1 MIEAWLDVL
10 MFGHKHGDSV
20 RSWNRCLR
28 ADATHEVTFSVDRH
42 YIRSS
47 WDRTKAT
54 GRGACGD
61 LWSMRARDV
70 VDHIRPGG
78 THTIL
83 F

>member
-10 MFGHKHGDSV
+10 TVDVWINMV
-20 RSWNRCLR
+20 IACALR
-28 ADATHEVTFSVDRH
+28 TGVLQADATHEVTFSVDRH

-61 LWSMRARDV
+61 LWSM
-70 VDHIRPGG
+70 
-78 THTIL
+78 
-83 F
+83 

>member
-1 MIEAWLDVL
+1 MIACAFGTGVL
-10 MFGHKHGDSV
+10 Q
-20 RSWNRCLR
+20 

-61 LWSMRARDV
+61 LWSMWARDV

-83 F
+83 SKG

>member
-1 MIEAWLDVL
+1 MVIACALGTGVL
-10 MFGHKHGDSV
+10 Q
-20 RSWNRCLR
+20 

-61 LWSMRARDV
+61 LDGHVVDV
-70 VDHIRPGG
+70 VDVS
-78 THTIL
+78 T
-83 F
+83 